1 MSEQALTQ
9 PNQLDNLVQIRR
21 SSGEKQW
28 VTREEL
34 TRLNQQKAER
44 AAIARANK
52 KTNFSWEPK
61 QWLIASLALNGILL
75 VALIAQQLS

>member
-9 PNQLDNLVQIRR
+9 PDQLDNLVQIRR

-44 AAIARANK
+44 AASARAK
-52 KTNFSWEPK
+52 KTHFSWQPRA
-61 QWLIASLALNGILL
+61 WLIASLVLNGILL
-75 VALIAQQLS
+75 VALIAQQLY

>member
-44 AAIARANK
+44 AAIARAKK
-52 KTNFSWEPK
+52 KTNFSWELK

>member
-1 MSEQALTQ
+1 MSEQASTQ
-9 PNQLDNLVQIRR
+9 PDQLDNLVQIRR

-44 AAIARANK
+44 AASARAKK
-52 KTNFSWEPK
+52 KTHFSWEPR
-61 QWLIASLALNGILL
+61 QWLIASLVLNGILL
-75 VALIAQQLS
+75 VALFAQQLN

>member
-9 PNQLDNLVQIRR
+9 PNQLDDLVQIRR

-44 AAIARANK
+44 AAFSRAK
-52 KTNFSWEPK
+52 EKTNFSWEPK
-61 QWLIASLALNGILL
+61 HWFTASLVLNGILL